1 MVLGVIYK
9 VVVNT
14 GDVTLPKT
22 GCKICATIQGLY
34 KENLLLCVVC
44 KLALLGESNFD
55 ASNFPPHVSDLAKPR
70 IVG

>member
-1 MVLGVIYK
+1 MGASSIMVLGVIYK

-44 KLALLGESNFD
+44 KLALLGNVETRRVKFPCFNF
-55 ASNFPPHVSDLAKPR
+55 
-70 IVG
+70 